1 MLPTN
6 KEILRVSIANPEPI
20 YDHYY
25 QKEYFIISEDA
36 TKPNALMKANRSL
49 LDLVTAYRVN
59 AEMGNDRA
67 NEPLIAEMMRL
78 LETKNINTSEFT
90 SFWECCDVSYS
101 VFRHLSQEE
110 KKQFLHRITAEYI
123 SRRHAV
129 YSAHGYTA
137 TTLQVKA
144 DSFAHKRSGEQGMQ
158 KVVRI
163 LTELRIPL
171 VEDDGHS
178 AVEAPDQRWLIL
190 PDKGHG
196 SAFRSLLKRR
206 GLSFEWSRDH
216 KGKFPDYA
224 VNLGEHLFVIEHKHM
239 KELGGGQ
246 DKQIVEISEFIS
258 QTEEDANTHYVA
270 FLDGILF
277 NKVFAPSATGKVA
290 IQRDEIARA
299 LESHPSNYFVNTHGF
314 LALMKA
320 FAEAA
325 E

>member
-6 KEILRVSIANPEPI
+6 TEILRASIQNPEPI
-20 YDHYY
+20 YDPEY
-25 QKEYFIISEDA
+25 QKEYFIISSDPAE
-36 TKPNALMKANRSL
+36 PNILMKANRSL
-49 LDLVTAYRVN
+49 LDLVTAYAVN
-59 AEMGNDRA
+59 TKMGNCGANEAVIAEMG
-67 NEPLIAEMMRL
+67 RL
-78 LETKNINTSEFT
+78 LETKDINTSEFT

-101 VFRHLSQEE
+101 IFRHLSQEE

-144 DSFAHKRSGEQGMQ
+144 DSFAHKRTGEQGMQ
-158 KVVRI
+158 KVVRM
-163 LTELRIPL
+163 LTELKIPL
-171 VEDDGHS
+171 VQDDGHG

-190 PDKGHG
+190 PDKRHR
-196 SAFRSLLKRR
+196 SAFQRLLEKR
-206 GLSFEWSRDH
+206 GLRFEWSGDH

-224 VNLGEHLFVIEHKHM
+224 VNLGEHLFVVEHKHM

-246 DKQIVEISEFIS
+246 DKQIVEISEFVS
-258 QTEEDANTHYVA
+258 QTERDANTHYVG

-277 NKVFAPSATGKVA
+277 NKMFAPDATAKVA
-290 IQRDEIARA
+290 RQRDEIARA
-299 LESHPSNYFVNTHGF
+299 LEIHPSNYFVNTHGF

-320 FAEAA
+320 FVEAL